1 MRLAKEGV
9 SNLGPWGN
17 KYLAMGAF
25 GLGGTHQALCARRK
39 RLFRLRALIVK

>member
-1 MRLAKEGV
+1 MFLKIGEQMCRKGMRLAKEGV

-25 GLGGTHQALCARRK
+25 CL
-39 RLFRLRALIVK
+39 

>member
-25 GLGGTHQALCARRK
+25 CL
-39 RLFRLRALIVK
+39 